1 MALFKKKLKPAPTE
15 LDLEFEGRVKRIQFN
30 PGGGFKM
37 TVDENGTL
45 REWWVPND
53 PGNRHCQFI
62 RQWMC
67 DGGFPE
73 DPDLV
78 PTTKT
83 FGLHPSTWQRIG
95 AIILILAA
103 AVTAA
108 ATVISVLE

>member
-1 MALFKKKLKPAPTE
+1 MALFKKKLKPAPRE

-53 PGNRHCQFI
+53 MGNRHCQFI
-62 RQWMC
+62 RQWIC

-73 DPDLV
+73 DADPV
-78 PTTKT
+78 PTPKT
-83 FGLHPSTWQRIG
+83 FGLHPSTWQKIGG
-95 AIILILAA
+95 AIVVGA
-103 AVTAA
+103 AVVTAGA
-108 ATVISVLE
+108 AVIAAL